1 MEEGS
6 PDRWWPW
13 VKTPEG
19 LVKALSALELD
30 QWRYKL
36 EAKMLEEMRA
46 KSTMKISY
54 DEGMQRWYEKTK
66 PAIVRDITREL
77 KKHLRDL

>member
-1 MEEGS
+1 
-6 PDRWWPW
+6 
-13 VKTPEG
+13 
-19 LVKALSALELD
+19 
-30 QWRYKL
+30 L

-46 KSTMKISY
+46 KPTMKISY

-66 PAIVRDITREL
+66 PAIISDITRKL